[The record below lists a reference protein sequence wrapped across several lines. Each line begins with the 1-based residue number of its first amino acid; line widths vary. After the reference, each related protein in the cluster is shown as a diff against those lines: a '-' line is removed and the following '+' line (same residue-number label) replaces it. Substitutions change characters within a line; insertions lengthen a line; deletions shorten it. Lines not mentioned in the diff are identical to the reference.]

1 MFWTSVTDLGDSAVT
16 LPLAAASFVFLAVSG
31 WRRGALLFA
40 LTVMGCGAVIGLSKL
55 LLESCGE
62 RIIDGGAVNPSGH
75 VAMSTVVYGSLAVL
89 LGCSAPPLWRWSLL
103 ALAGLLAATI
113 GASRVALGAHTPV
126 EVASGF
132 GIGLFAV
139 IAFDRLLRAGPIK
152 LLRPGWLAAA
162 ALVIILAMHGSRW
175 PIENAI
181 HSLVALLRHHVPQ
194 CAAARAIG

>member
-31 WRRGALLFA
+31 WRRGALVFA

-62 RIIDGGAVNPSGH
+62 RIVDGGAVNPSGH

-103 ALAGLLAATI
+103 ALAGLVAAAI
-113 GASRVALGAHTPV
+113 GASRVLLGAHTPV

-132 GIGLFAV
+132 GIGLVAA
-139 IAFDRLLRAGPIK
+139 IAFDRLLRARPLK
-152 LLRPGWLAAA
+152 PVRPGWLTAA
-162 ALVIILAMHGSRW
+162 ALVIILVMHGTRW
-175 PIENAI
+175 PIEEAI
-181 HSLVALLRHHVPQ
+181 HSLVALVRHHVPQ
-194 CAAARAIG
+194 CAAGRAIG